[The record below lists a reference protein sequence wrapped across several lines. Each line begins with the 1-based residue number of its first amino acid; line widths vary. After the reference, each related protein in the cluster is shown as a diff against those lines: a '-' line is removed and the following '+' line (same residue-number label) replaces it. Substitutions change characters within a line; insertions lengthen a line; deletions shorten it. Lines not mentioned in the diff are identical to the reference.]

1 MGDGD
6 GVSYLAIDLGAT
18 SGRAMLGSL
27 RDGVLQIEEVHRFP
41 NTPVRNGGRIHWD
54 ILRLLHE
61 VEQSIGKAAHAASD
75 PLVSF
80 GIDTWGLD
88 YGLLDASDQLLGNPY
103 HYRDMGSRSMQ
114 AELSQRIAPHDL
126 YRRTGIQSIPFN
138 TLDQLA
144 RLQDERPWLL
154 ENARTLLMTPDLLRF
169 FLTGEKQNEYTIAT
183 TSQCLSI
190 ETGEWDVELLGQV
203 GVPSHMLAPIVPP
216 GSHGGVLRESVARAL
231 DVPRIDAVAIAEHD
245 TASAMI
251 ATGGQ
256 PGTAFLSLGTWGLL
270 GTIVREPIV
279 SEAAYRANIANEGGV
294 GGTWRFLRNIMG
306 LWLLEQCR
314 LVWERQG
321 ASLDHGDVVRLTEAA
336 DPLRAFIDPDD
347 ARLID
352 PPDLPRAIGAL
363 TGLDPNDAGAIL
375 RCVTDSLA
383 MKSRYV
389 LEQIESAAGISFP
402 GLHVLGGGSRNAALC
417 QAMANALGRPV
428 WAGPAEATAIGNV
441 LMQLLAAGEISSL
454 QEGATLAGGSTAIRE
469 YEPVET
475 SRWQAAYDDYC
486 NRLEQ
491 AVAV

>member
-1 MGDGD
+1 
-6 GVSYLAIDLGAT
+6 VSYLAIDLGAT
-18 SGRAMLGSL
+18 SGRAMLGTLRGGSL
-27 RDGVLQIEEVHRFP
+27 DIREVHRFP
-41 NTPVRNGGRIHWD
+41 NTPVRTGGRIHWD

-61 VEQSIGKAAHAASD
+61 IETAIGKAAHDAGDTLA
-75 PLVSF
+75 SF

-88 YGLLDASDQLLGNPY
+88 YGLLDASDALLSNPY

-114 AELSQRIAPHDL
+114 KELQGRIAPEEL

-138 TLDQLA
+138 TLDQLV

-190 ETGEWDVELLGQV
+190 ETGDWDRTLLDQVEL
-203 GVPSHMLAPIVPP
+203 PSHMLAPIVPP
-216 GSHGGVLRESVARAL
+216 GSPGGVLRESIAREL
-231 DVPRIDAVAIAEHD
+231 GVPRIEAVAIAEHD

-270 GTIVREPIV
+270 GTIVTEPIV
-279 SEAAYRANIANEGGV
+279 TEAAFRANVANEGGV

-314 LVWERQG
+314 SVWERHGQHV
-321 ASLDHGDVVRLTEAA
+321 DHDRMVRLTELAE
-336 DPLRAFIDPDD
+336 PLRALIDPDD

-352 PPDLPRAIGAL
+352 PPDLPEAIGQL
-363 TGLDPNDAGAIL
+363 TGLAPGDAGAIL

-383 MKSRYV
+383 MKSRFA
-389 LEQIESAAGISFP
+389 LESIEAAAGVTFP
-402 GLHVLGGGSRNAALC
+402 GLHVLGGGSKNAVLC

-441 LMQLLAAGEISSL
+441 LMQLLAAGEIGSL
-454 QEGATLAGGSTAIRE
+454 QEGAALVADNHTIRRF
-469 YEPVET
+469 EPVET
-475 SRWQAAYDDYC
+475 GCWQDAYEHYRVQLGQVAA
-486 NRLEQ
+486 
-491 AVAV
+491 

>member
-1 MGDGD
+1 M
-6 GVSYLAIDLGAT
+6 SYLAIDLGAT
-18 SGRAMLGSL
+18 SGRAMLGTL

-41 NTPVRNGGRIHWD
+41 NTPVRNGGHIHWD

-61 VEQSIGKAAHAASD
+61 VEQAIGKAAHVADDA
-75 PLVSF
+75 LVSF
-80 GIDTWGLD
+80 GIDSWGLD
-88 YGLLDASDQLLGNPY
+88 YGLLDASDQLLANPY
-103 HYRDMGSRSMQ
+103 HYRDMGSRPMQ
-114 AELSQRIAPHDL
+114 AELGKRIAPEEL
-126 YRRTGIQSIPFN
+126 YRRTGIQNIPFN
-138 TLDQLA
+138 TLDQLV

-169 FLTGEKQNEYTIAT
+169 FLTGEKQNEYTIAS

-190 ETGEWDVELLGQV
+190 ETGDWDRGLMEQV
-203 GVPSHMLAPIVPP
+203 GIPSQMLAPIVAP
-216 GSHGGVLRESVARAL
+216 GSPGGVLRDTIAREL
-231 DVPRIDAVAIAEHD
+231 DVPRIAAVAIAEHD
-245 TASAMI
+245 TASAML

-270 GTIVREPIV
+270 GTIVTEPIV
-279 SEAAYRANIANEGGV
+279 SEAAFRANVANEGGV

-314 LVWERQG
+314 LVWEREG

-336 DPLRAFIDPDD
+336 EPLRAFIDPDD
-347 ARLID
+347 TRLID

-428 WAGPAEATAIGNV
+428 WAGPAEATAIGNL
-441 LMQLLAAGEISSL
+441 LMQLLAAGEIGSL
-454 QEGATLAGGSTAIRE
+454 AEGAALVADNQTTQRF
-469 YEPVET
+469 EPVEPA
-475 SRWQAAYDDYC
+475 RWQDAYETY
-486 NRLEQ
+486 RAQLAQ
-491 AVAV
+491 SATT